1 MLWLGNGAIDWD
13 AVSAVGTLLASAIAL
28 LASWL
33 ALKAPEWNKQADRRE
48 STHEVLRATAEAITL
63 FNEAKALANVDTWP
77 AKPVT
82 SVRIRAAHLH
92 EAMDRLIS
100 RPSLSD
106 GAITIGAGAMTILV
120 ILSALKTTEELQEK
134 FLIDG
139 LSHNMLPDITELP
152 AAKRTLGVTQEVVN
166 IVQER
171 MQRVKRYAK
180 LTSAIEQ
187 D

>member
-33 ALKAPEWNKQADRRE
+33 AMKAPEWNKQADRRE
-48 STHEVLRATAEAITL
+48 STHEVLRATSEALTL
-63 FNEAKALANVDTWP
+63 FDEAKTLAIINNTWST
-77 AKPVT
+77 KPVT
-82 SVRIRAAHLH
+82 SFRIRATHLH
-92 EAMDRLIS
+92 ETIDRLIS

-106 GAITIGAGAMTILV
+106 GAITIGAGAMSILV
-120 ILSALKTTEELQEK
+120 MLRSLETREELQEK
-134 FLIDG
+134 YMAQRSRKGGDLVAAMYIDAV
-139 LSHNMLPDITELP
+139 P
-152 AAKRTLGVTQEVVN
+152 AAAATIESTQEVVD

-171 MQRVKRYAK
+171 MARVKRYAK
-180 LTSAIEQ
+180 I